1 MLPYMVV
8 NADRFTK
15 HYYAGGQRIAS
26 KIGAGEFD
34 NLYDASK
41 ACVTAGQKD
50 YAERMNLIT
59 QSRNDYYAALGI
71 PLGPPTAKGIYGE
84 AEYSGAYGDYSLEPL
99 GNYDVPTGW
108 PMKPYKR
115 PYGGTPGPPVMYE
128 KPSDPEEEGA
138 GYGYS
143 NAEHIQEKDIY
154 FYHSDHLGS
163 TSYITDANGNATQF
177 VCYKPYGEALVD
189 EHNTSYEQPWKFNG
203 KELDSETGLYYY
215 GARYYEPVLALWYG
229 VDALTEKYPSM
240 GGYVYCAGN
249 PVKLVDPNGESP
261 LSALIKFA
269 AKQGVKTG
277 IKSYIKN
284 NIEHRL
290 KNYMSKNMLKQF
302 AKDADD
308 VMGVLDN
315 SWWENALELVPVVG
329 DIYGGSKFVK
339 QIKTVYDKLQDLEN
353 KYVGEIANS
362 LPKKE
367 RERFI
372 KNMRSKGVADA
383 RKDQANGLDVGG
395 DVKYKKGQK
404 IDGHHKEKVSDNPDK
419 MTDPRNIEF
428 MKQEDHIK
436 LHQQNGY

>member
-1 MLPYMVV
+1 
-8 NADRFTK
+8 
-15 HYYAGGQRIAS
+15 
-26 KIGAGEFD
+26 
-34 NLYDASK
+34 
-41 ACVTAGQKD
+41 
-50 YAERMNLIT
+50 
-59 QSRNDYYAALGI
+59 
-71 PLGPPTAKGIYGE
+71 
-84 AEYSGAYGDYSLEPL
+84 
-99 GNYDVPTGW
+99 
-108 PMKPYKR
+108 
-115 PYGGTPGPPVMYE
+115 
-128 KPSDPEEEGA
+128 
-138 GYGYS
+138 
-143 NAEHIQEKDIY
+143 
-154 FYHSDHLGS
+154 
-163 TSYITDANGNATQF
+163 
-177 VCYKPYGEALVD
+177 
-189 EHNTSYEQPWKFNG
+189 
-203 KELDSETGLYYY
+203 
-215 GARYYEPVLALWYG
+215 
-229 VDALTEKYPSM
+229 
-240 GGYVYCAGN
+240 
-249 PVKLVDPNGESP
+249 
-261 LSALIKFA
+261 
-269 AKQGVKTG
+269 
-277 IKSYIKN
+277 
-284 NIEHRL
+284 
-290 KNYMSKNMLKQF
+290 MSKNMLKQF